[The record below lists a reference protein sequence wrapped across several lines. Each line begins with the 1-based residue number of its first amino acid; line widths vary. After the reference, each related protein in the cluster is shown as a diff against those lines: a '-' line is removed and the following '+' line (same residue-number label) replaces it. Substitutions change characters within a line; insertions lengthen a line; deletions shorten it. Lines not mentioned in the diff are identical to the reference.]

1 LTPASSAATAAEL
14 TVLKARNAVRAA
26 VSAVNAV
33 VVDVQAACIAARA
46 FIAQHGLPAFGVEEP
61 GVAAALAWFDEAA
74 DVLQRVERRVAPV
87 IALPATYPTDDAV
100 WNSERLGALL
110 RINSCISIFSF
121 LHFWRARAA
130 AQRGCLTAPLTR

>member
-1 LTPASSAATAAEL
+1 M
-14 TVLKARNAVRAA
+14 LKARNAVRAA